1 MTEIKIFLFRIR
13 LMMEWIV
20 MRRTVMKCSSWIQSV
35 TSIVWVVA
43 MATVQDVVETIIFRK
58 FKLLLSSFSS
68 LLSMLFSLL
77 SSSSLLLS
85 LLLLCK
91 ESSHYETLKTVSIL
105 IWYCQA
111 NYVLTNHK
119 IRIICYWWRSGFV
132 THCKSGLFRWNTI
145 PFHRNFWCSW
155 FFF

>member
-1 MTEIKIFLFRIR
+1 
-13 LMMEWIV
+13 MMEWIV

-35 TSIVWVVA
+35 TSIVWVVV
-43 MATVQDVVETIIFRK
+43 MATVHDVVETIIFRK

-77 SSSSLLLS
+77 SSSLLLLS

-91 ESSHYETLKTVSIL
+91 ESSHNETLKTVSIL

-119 IRIICYWWRSGFV
+119 KDKDNLLLMAFWFSDALQIRALSLKYDSIS
-132 THCKSGLFRWNTI
+132 
-145 PFHRNFWCSW
+145 
-155 FFF
+155 